1 MFKILIADD
10 EWMIREGLKQTINW
24 EALNCVLV
32 GEAADGEQA
41 VQQIQAFQPDILIS
55 DIRMPGMDGLELAW
69 SAQEFCPELKVI
81 FLTGFDDFVYAQ
93 QAIKLKA
100 SDFVLKP
107 TDPDTLV
114 KAIDKVC
121 KELVRTRQHASV
133 MEQLQSWKRDRE
145 SLVVQKL
152 IHDSMLGI
160 TDTSSLEMLKEWL
173 EETAG
178 LQKIRVA
185 VVQMEEEGEERRH
198 ERWLHIKE
206 RLYAHIYGPL
216 IMIDELQRACIIPD
230 EEGAVGMLK
239 ETVTGFG
246 KALVYVG
253 VSLSYGGLE
262 QLDRAYQ
269 EALEVVRHRAA
280 SKQSGVSVY
289 GDIEHLDN
297 AAVHFAEGFRQVEAY
312 VQHNFNEDIS
322 LQQLAARFHLSEAHF
337 SRLFRKR
344 LGVSFIEY
352 LTRLRMEQAKRLLGD
367 ENVRIYEVSLA
378 VGYQDS
384 RYFSQIFRK
393 YTGETPTEYRKR
405 MLESHGM

>member
-10 EWMIREGLKQTINW
+10 EWMIREGLKHTIDW

-41 VQQIQAFQPDILIS
+41 VQQIQAHQPDILIS
-55 DIRMPGMDGLELAW
+55 DIRMPGMNGLQLAW

-121 KELVRTRQHASV
+121 KDLVRTRQHASV

-160 TDTSSLEMLKEWL
+160 TDTTSLEMLKEWL
-173 EETAG
+173 DETAG
-178 LQKIRVA
+178 AQKIRVV
-185 VVQMEEEGEERRH
+185 VVQMEEDGEERRQH
-198 ERWLHIKE
+198 LKE
-206 RLYAHIYGPL
+206 RLYTRIYGPL
-216 IMIDELQRACIIPD
+216 IMIDELQRACIIPA
-230 EEGAVGMLK
+230 EEEAVDMLK
-239 ETVTGFG
+239 EIVTGFG
-246 KALVYVG
+246 KAPVYVG

-262 QLDRAYQ
+262 QLDRAYR

-280 SKQSGVSVY
+280 GKQSGVSVY
-289 GDIEHLDN
+289 GDIEHLDD
-297 AAVHFAEGFRQVEAY
+297 AAVHFSEGFRQVEAY
-312 VQHNFNEDIS
+312 VQHHFNEDIS
-322 LQQLAARFHLSEAHF
+322 LQQLVARFHLSEAHF

-405 MLESHGM
+405 MMVSHGM